1 MAIALPLDSLTGAT
15 GGLPGLDTVTGLL
28 GEGGLPGL
36 GGGGLPGLDILTG
49 LLGGLPLLGGLGG
62 GGLPGLDVLTGLLG
76 GLPILGGL
84 GGLGGTSSAAVEGG
98 ATVSDGSNS
107 ASLALGL
114 PGLDLLGSLPGLGGG
129 LPLPGLGGGGGAEA
143 NGSVFGTSDGPI
155 GGLLY
160 TLESSAYGIPI
171 LGEFAGGAIGSQV
184 EGGGIQN
191 VLLTQLYGTPAF
203 GPIQSL
209 IGGNS
214 YGDELI
220 LYDLATRP
228 VGLTEGLPII
238 NDLTRE
244 VVTGGL
250 AGPTAFIGAYSGGLL
265 SEDFLQYLVTP
276 TGTLGALA
284 DAGESGLVGVPGLG
298 LLFDGDNL
306 NSSLDLVTNAVDQIL
321 YVDDITAGLLGGD
334 KLSNHL
340 PFDNVLAQTGL
351 GEASAGLLAPVGDA
365 FYPAITP
372 LLTMVQEVAIA
383 GAIINGTLG
392 KVI

>member
-49 LLGGLPLLGGLGG
+49 LLSGLPLLGGLGG

-76 GLPILGGL
+76 GLPVL

-98 ATVSDGSNS
+98 ATVTDGSNS

-114 PGLDLLGSLPGLGGG
+114 PGLSGLPGLDLLG
-129 LPLPGLGGGGGAEA
+129 GLGGGGADA
-143 NGSVFGTSDGPI
+143 NGSVYGTSNGPI
-155 GGLLY
+155 GGLLH

-171 LGEFAGGAIGSQV
+171 LGEFLGGAIGSQV

-191 VLLTQLYGTPAF
+191 VVLTQLYGTPLF
-203 GPIQSL
+203 GPVQSL

-228 VGLTEGLPII
+228 VGLTEGLPIV

-284 DAGESGLVGVPGLG
+284 DAVESGLVGVPGLG

-334 KLSNHL
+334 KLSNNL

-372 LLTMVQEVAIA
+372 LLTMVQEVTIA
-383 GAIINGTLG
+383 GAIINGALG

>member
-15 GGLPGLDTVTGLL
+15 GGLPGLDSLTGLL
-28 GEGGLPGL
+28 
-36 GGGGLPGLDILTG
+36 GGGLPGLDSLTG
-49 LLGGLPLLGGLGG
+49 LLGGGLPGLETVTGLLGGGLPGLGG

-84 GGLGGTSSAAVEGG
+84 GGTGAAAVEGD
-98 ATVSDGSNS
+98 ASVTDGSNT
-107 ASLALGL
+107 AAIGLGL

-129 LPLPGLGGGGGAEA
+129 LPLPGLGGGTGAES

-155 GGLLY
+155 GGLLF

-214 YGDELI
+214 YGDELV

-238 NDLTRE
+238 NDVTRE

-306 NSSLDLVTNAVDQIL
+306 NSALDLGTNAVDQIL

-334 KLSNHL
+334 KLSNNL

-383 GAIINGTLG
+383 GAIFNGTLG
-392 KVI
+392 KII

>member
-1 MAIALPLDSLTGAT
+1 
-15 GGLPGLDTVTGLL
+15 
-28 GEGGLPGL
+28 
-36 GGGGLPGLDILTG
+36 
-49 LLGGLPLLGGLGG
+49 G

-184 EGGGIQN
+184 EGGGIQI

>member
-129 LPLPGLGGGGGAEA
+129 LPLPGLGGGGGADA
-143 NGSVFGTSDGPI
+143 NGSVYGTSNGPI
-155 GGLLY
+155 GGLLH

-244 VVTGGL
+244 IVTGGL

>member
-209 IGGNS
+209 IGGNT
-214 YGDELI
+214 YGDEVI

-306 NSSLDLVTNAVDQIL
+306 NSALDLGTNAVDQIL

-334 KLSNHL
+334 KLSNNL

>member
-244 VVTGGL
+244 IVTGGL